1 MRTFRGRIMHSLLF
15 ELVLLV
21 ICTPIIA
28 LIFNKSVNHTG
39 MMSLGL
45 SATAMIC
52 NGLYNY
58 LFDRSLV
65 FLKRPLYPRSFRL
78 RCFHSVLFE
87 ICLMI
92 FTLPMIMWWM
102 SFTFFQALVL
112 DLSFSLFVPVYALGF
127 NWVYDLV
134 FPVAVSPGPQS
145 DCISPP
151 RL

>member
-1 MRTFRGRIMHSLLF
+1 MRTFGGRVMHSLLF
-15 ELVLLV
+15 ELVLLG

-28 LIFNKSVNHTG
+28 LIFNKSFSHTG

-45 SATAMIC
+45 SAIAMIC

-58 LFDRSLV
+58 MFYRALV
-65 FLKRPLYPRSFRL
+65 VLKHPLYPRSFRL

-102 SFTFFQALVL
+102 GFSFFQALVL
-112 DLSFSLFVPVYALGF
+112 DLSFSLFVPIYALVF

-134 FPVAVSPGPQS
+134 FPVPQFGYDS
-145 DCISPP
+145 LP
-151 RL
+151 RD